1 MDLILDEAN
10 VKEITFLHPE
20 DAYRLAYNGEW
31 QLSVRKGELLYALH
45 NTPPVVEMISGI
57 MERRLS

>member
-1 MDLILDEAN
+1 MDLLLEEAN
-10 VKEITFLHPE
+10 VKEVVFLHPE
-20 DAYRLAYNGEW
+20 DAYRLAYSGEW

-45 NTPPVVEMISGI
+45 NTPAVLEMISGI